1 MTEQKRFVLV
11 GAGGIGTWLADGLAR
26 LLEYKYPGS
35 ALIIVDGDTYEE
47 RNKERQSFTQM
58 GNKAIATAHRLTQQF
73 DNTTFIPVPKWVV
86 DDNFAGVADE
96 ESPKIKASSLI
107 SENDVVFAVVD
118 NFAARKI
125 LFDAASKIDN
135 IDVFT
140 GGNDDAL
147 FGSIYH
153 YQRRDGVDVTEHPVV
168 YHPEYENPPDKNPGE
183 LSCQERAEIDGGT
196 QLLATNMAVASI
208 ILGRINHIIVE
219 GKDPEITEIYFDL
232 GLGMAQPYD
241 RRVVQTEVSV

>member
-96 ESPKIKASSLI
+96 ESPKIKASALI
-107 SENDVVFAVVD
+107 KKYKTKW
-118 NFAARKI
+118 RYK
-125 LFDAASKIDN
+125 K
-135 IDVFT
+135 
-140 GGNDDAL
+140 
-147 FGSIYH
+147 
-153 YQRRDGVDVTEHPVV
+153 
-168 YHPEYENPPDKNPGE
+168 
-183 LSCQERAEIDGGT
+183 
-196 QLLATNMAVASI
+196 
-208 ILGRINHIIVE
+208 
-219 GKDPEITEIYFDL
+219 
-232 GLGMAQPYD
+232 
-241 RRVVQTEVSV
+241 

>member
-1 MTEQKRFVLV
+1 M
-11 GAGGIGTWLADGLAR
+11 
-26 LLEYKYPGS
+26 
-35 ALIIVDGDTYEE
+35 
-47 RNKERQSFTQM
+47 
-58 GNKAIATAHRLTQQF
+58 
-73 DNTTFIPVPKWVV
+73 
-86 DDNFAGVADE
+86 
-96 ESPKIKASSLI
+96 
-107 SENDVVFAVVD
+107 
-118 NFAARKI
+118 
-125 LFDAASKIDN
+125 FDAASHIDN

-153 YQRRDGVDVTEHPVV
+153 YQRRDGVDITEHPVV

-208 ILGRINHIIVE
+208 ILGRINHVIVE
-219 GKDPEITEIYFDL
+219 GKDPEVTEIYFDL